1 MATNTAALKTFAQ
14 QTRIKLRSLI
24 ATKMEYILT
33 QDTAELRGF
42 ESQIQKLKNEITAK
56 RRDLVV
62 EEVAYTWFNRVMAL
76 RFMDANEYTSPRV
89 VTPGAGQMRPEIL
102 QDAMAGSVDE
112 DLHLRPEDLSL
123 PEAKLYRKLLV
134 ASCNAYGESMPFLF
148 EHISDYTELLL
159 PDDLLSEQSFV
170 TDIRRG
176 MTDEDCQNV
185 EVMGWLYQFYITDRK
200 ADAET
205 KKSKKGGL
213 KSDEQAAATQLF
225 TPHWVVRYMVEN
237 SLGRIWMTLHPE
249 SRLVDEMPYYIPTPE
264 GQTDTIPEDIHSV
277 KDIRLLD
284 PCVGSGHIAVYAFDL
299 FTKMYEEEGYQTRE
313 IPAEILTHNIYGIDI
328 DRRCYQLAC
337 FALSMKARAY
347 HSRYLRRPVQ
357 PNVIALQ
364 TIDHDTI
371 ASTGAWGSKST
382 MWQMEHVDT
391 IGSLLQIAPEECAKI
406 QVEDGLFGE
415 RQRVLKTQAE
425 YLSEKYHCVVTNPPY
440 LGKGFCEEL
449 KSYILAHYPNSK
461 SDTMAT
467 FMERGLE
474 LCVPKGKMGM
484 INMQSWMFLSSY
496 EKLRVDLLENY
507 NIDSLLHL
515 GAHAFDEIGGEVV
528 QSATFVIANHKPSEN
543 GGIYYRLVDGGN
555 SGAKEE
561 AFLKR
566 ENEFSEVKQCLFKEI
581 TGCSIGYWANEKIT
595 ANFHKDKD
603 LSKELDCL
611 QGIITGN
618 TNKYLRIW
626 SEINHQNLSIHNKE
640 FSISKYW
647 VAYTKGGSV
656 RKWYG
661 NNEYTI
667 FWKHGGDYLVRNRST
682 NSQYYLKPCFTWSLI
697 GSTNFSARYCD
708 DGFLWDVSGSIGVPI
723 HLNWRTILGFMNTKL
738 INLYLKILNPTINT
752 NIEDVNA
759 LPIAFTIGSNIES
772 VENLVDSNISISK
785 LDWDAHETSWDFQ
798 QNEFISLIGQSNED
812 IKHFASLQATCSTT
826 VTPVQ
831 QDCKA
836 FAVPVQAACT
846 NANVLLS
853 DLVDKYHTKWTAL
866 FMQLHA
872 NEEELNRQF
881 IDIYGLQDELTP
893 DVPLDEITILQK
905 GEIDIKDGEIVWN
918 DAIIMK
924 QLISYLVGCFMGRY
938 SVDRPG
944 LIIASQH
951 QDLNALGLRVEGID
965 NGAEGRL
972 LIDDDG
978 IVPILEGE
986 YFSDDMTVRIEGA
999 IKTLFG
1005 EAHFQQNLK
1014 YLEQTL
1020 GKSLRDYLFKD
1031 FFADHIDGKM
1041 YQKRPIYWLFSS
1053 KMGDKKKKGY
1063 FKALVYMHRIE
1074 SDTLSK
1080 LHADYVAPYI
1090 DKIEQQKQEAEDQA
1104 VRDDLS
1110 QAQRNKAT
1118 KQAAEYAAALR
1129 EVREFATIL
1138 AQMSTQR
1145 LTIDLDDG
1153 VRVNYPKYYPLVEPI
1168 KGLDKTE
1175 E

>member
-42 ESQIQKLKNEITAK
+42 ESQIQKLKDEITAK
-56 RRDLVV
+56 GRDLVV

-112 DLHLRPEDLSL
+112 DLHLHPEDLAL
-123 PEAKLYRKLLV
+123 PEAKLYHKLLV

-337 FALSMKARAY
+337 FALTMKARAY

-357 PNVIALQ
+357 PNVMALQ

-371 ASTGAWGSKST
+371 ASTGAWSSKST

-391 IGSLLQIAPEECAKI
+391 IGSLLQITPEECDAI
-406 QVEDGLFGE
+406 HVEAGLFGE
-415 RQRVLKTQAE
+415 RQQLLKTQAE
-425 YLSEKYHCVVTNPPY
+425 YLSRKYHCVVTNPPY

-474 LCVPKGKMGM
+474 LCVPNGKMGM

-496 EKLRVDLLENY
+496 EALRTNLLENY

-543 GGIYYRLVDGGN
+543 GGIYYRLVEGGN
-555 SGAKEE
+555 SGAKES

-566 ENEFSEVKQCLFKEI
+566 ENEFAGVKQDNFEKI
-581 TGCSIGYWANEKIT
+581 PGSSIGYWVSPKIQEIFTSNLALSAVCSPTQGLAT
-595 ANFHKDKD
+595 ADNARF
-603 LSKELDCL
+603 
-611 QGIITGN
+611 
-618 TNKYLRIW
+618 LRLWFEPSYSRIGFGCENAAIAARSQKKW
-626 SEINHQNLSIHNKE
+626 FPCN
-640 FSISKYW
+640 
-647 VAYTKGGSV
+647 KGGGQ

-661 NNEYTI
+661 NQNDVINWENNGYEIKNFKGAVIRNEHCYFKPTIAWNMISSGFLSFRYFPKGFILNNASNGIPCEDLMGMLGYLSSKYVAYIANIVNPTVNLSNGVVGKFPYTI
-667 FWKHGGDYLVRNRST
+667 VDRDSYRDIVKSNVD
-682 NSQYYLKPCFTWSLI
+682 I
-697 GSTNFSARYCD
+697 ARQ
-708 DGFLWDVSGSIGVPI
+708 
-723 HLNWRTILGFMNTKL
+723 
-738 INLYLKILNPTINT
+738 
-752 NIEDVNA
+752 
-759 LPIAFTIGSNIES
+759 
-772 VENLVDSNISISK
+772 
-785 LDWDAHETSWDFQ
+785 DWDAHETSWDFQ
-798 QNEFISLIGQSNED
+798 RNELLSIDTSYMENIDYKIE
-812 IKHFASLQATCSTT
+812 KHFEETGEHICID
-826 VTPVQ
+826 PVAPKLGCLEWRMEQ
-831 QDCKA
+831 YK
-836 FAVPVQAACT
+836 
-846 NANVLLS
+846 
-853 DLVDKYHTKWTAL
+853 TKWECK
-866 FMQLHA
+866 FMQLHK

-905 GEIDIKDGEIVWN
+905 GEIDIVDGEIVWN
-918 DAIIMK
+918 DAVIIK
-924 QLISYLVGCFMGRY
+924 QFISYLVGCFMGRY

-951 QDLNALGLRVEGID
+951 QDLNALGLKVEGID

-1005 EAHFQQNLK
+1005 EAHFQENLK
-1014 YLEQTL
+1014 YLEQKL
-1020 GKSLRDYLFKD
+1020 GKTLRDYLFKD

-1090 DKIEQQKQEAEDQA
+1090 DKIEQQKLEAEDQA
-1104 VRDDLS
+1104 QRDDLS
-1110 QAQRNKAT
+1110 QAQRNKAA
-1118 KQAAEYAAALR
+1118 KQTAEYTAALR

-1175 E
+1175 K